1 MNPKWGNVKN
11 EHVLAAIIKLE
22 SSGEAFP
29 EHKSTYLIFEGKHYP
44 AKHIRGMAYEI
55 ANGEPI
61 GKNDYS
67 GGDETVN
74 FLRGLGFMVEKTN
87 RVNVLKKSTKL
98 EKLGQSSNWN
108 FEESNAVSQK
118 HALQRLLQKLLG
130 IMETEKKFDWMQAPD
145 RKHIP
150 ERYAGIVRALTE
162 FCESDEFCK
171 SAYKPPCD
179 FYFPEERIIIE
190 YDERQHFSIQRKIT
204 LENYPNDSQLGFS
217 KQDWISQCEQIR
229 AKDGNPPFRD
239 ERRAF
244 TDAVR
249 DIEAFRNGCR
259 LIRIR
264 HGEFDWES
272 GDAEEHLKSLLR
284 RSEAARVKERNSMAD
299 KLTSYKEPGLDAFD
313 LRPMEIELQRIRLCY
328 LKWFFYFVPPKKE
341 IYSGSGAGVGFRLL
355 QSPNGRAFSLFPTG
369 IGSVYVGG
377 ARGSVRLNPGQ
388 FRSCP
393 ELHRETEAIK
403 SSLDHQL
410 GRLRERLTRHIV
422 SGDRKAFWALAQD
435 YFWLKLGLH
444 EYTFDAAYDG
454 QSEKNLQPDNDARAY
469 IYQSLRCSLDLSNR
483 FPEDYPDSRILQ
495 LISHKLC
502 WKKYAMCAFDCGPI
516 ATGKGGLKR
525 FSEVASQRKDFTSKN
540 QKSIVDILKIKDEND
555 RKLMKREF
563 AIDSL
568 SGLYDFELVYHR
580 EPMARMTTFEMFERN
595 REALRE
601 RIEKAQNMINA
612 AIKNE
617 NIGLAYY
624 VSLPD

>member
-29 EHKSTYLIFEGKHYP
+29 EPKSTYLIFEGKPYP

-74 FLRGLGFMVEKTN
+74 FLRGLGFMAEKTN
-87 RVNVLKKSTKL
+87 RS
-98 EKLGQSSNWN
+98 
-108 FEESNAVSQK
+108 
-118 HALQRLLQKLLG
+118 
-130 IMETEKKFDWMQAPD
+130 
-145 RKHIP
+145 
-150 ERYAGIVRALTE
+150 
-162 FCESDEFCK
+162 
-171 SAYKPPCD
+171 
-179 FYFPEERIIIE
+179 
-190 YDERQHFSIQRKIT
+190 
-204 LENYPNDSQLGFS
+204 
-217 KQDWISQCEQIR
+217 
-229 AKDGNPPFRD
+229 
-239 ERRAF
+239 
-244 TDAVR
+244 
-249 DIEAFRNGCR
+249 
-259 LIRIR
+259 
-264 HGEFDWES
+264 
-272 GDAEEHLKSLLR
+272 
-284 RSEAARVKERNSMAD
+284 
-299 KLTSYKEPGLDAFD
+299 KEPGLDAFD
-313 LRPMEIELQRIRLCY
+313 LRPIEIELQRIKLCY
-328 LKWFFYFVPPKKE
+328 LKWLFYFVPPKKE
-341 IYSGSGAGVGFRLL
+341 IYSGSGAGAGFKLL

-377 ARGSVRLNPGQ
+377 ARGSVRLDPGQ

-393 ELHRETEAIK
+393 VLHSETEASK

-410 GRLRERLTRHIV
+410 GRLRERLERHIR
-422 SGDRKAFWALAQD
+422 SGDRNAFWALAQD

-444 EYTFDAAYDG
+444 EYTFDAAYG
-454 QSEKNLQPDNDARAY
+454 EQSDKDLQPENDARDY
-469 IYQSLRCSLDLSNR
+469 IIQSMRCSLDLSTR
-483 FPEDYPDSRILQ
+483 FAEDYPDSRISR

-525 FSEVASQRKDFTSKN
+525 FSEVARQRKDFTSKN
-540 QKSIVDILKIKDEND
+540 QESIADILKIKDEND
-555 RKLMKREF
+555 RKLKKREF

-580 EPMARMTTFEMFERN
+580 EPIVRIATFEMFERN

-601 RIEKAQNMINA
+601 RIEKAQNTINA
-612 AIKNE
+612 LIKNE
-617 NIGLAYY
+617 NIGLALY